1 MGLLPALP
9 FGSGM
14 RLVRAE
20 RGHREGKGLLTR
32 LGVSPLPPGRLR
44 APRALIP
51 AGTRHGGGGSHALP
65 VGTSRPCP
73 GGAPARL
80 CGRTRGTLRGGRGT
94 LTFFRRLTQL
104 VGPVNSRARCQDG
117 AVPTGGSPAPG
128 N

>member
-51 AGTRHGGGGSHALP
+51 AGTRHGGGGP
-65 VGTSRPCP
+65 TPSRWGHP
-73 GGAPARL
+73 G
-80 CGRTRGTLRGGRGT
+80 
-94 LTFFRRLTQL
+94 
-104 VGPVNSRARCQDG
+104 
-117 AVPTGGSPAPG
+117 PAPG
-128 N
+128 EPRPGCVAGQGGHCGAGEGHLLFFAD